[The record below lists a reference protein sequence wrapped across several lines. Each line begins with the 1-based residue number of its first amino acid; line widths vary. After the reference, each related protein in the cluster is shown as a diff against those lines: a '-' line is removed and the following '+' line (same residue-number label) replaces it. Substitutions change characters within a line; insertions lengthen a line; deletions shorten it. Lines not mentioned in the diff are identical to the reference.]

1 MSFFYD
7 STDIE
12 PEKDTA
18 FLDAVV
24 SMSSTD
30 SVFVGAQALRNADVW
45 TAIRIISSDIASNR
59 VKCEDSKLEE
69 LMNDQPN
76 SIMNGYQFKFV
87 LACQMLLTG
96 NSYAEIRDDKLNFL
110 QNSCVTVTQDD
121 LTGQVFYYY
130 QPTGGKKR
138 QIAPDSILHFKCF
151 TQDGVSGISPLY
163 SLQDELIMSKKGN
176 NLLKGFF
183 DSPQRN
189 VLTVHKS
196 DLSTDAKQSIRQKFE
211 QANQGALSTV
221 ILDDS
226 MNLSQLQ
233 IDSGILK
240 VVNSNNFSTQKVA
253 SAFGLPQS
261 MLNVEEVHSNQE
273 QTSSQYYNSTI
284 YKYFATIESELS
296 FKFGKTFKFDDSNL
310 TVNKQQEIDNILS
323 YVQAGIINVQTA
335 KQKLNL

>member
-12 PEKDTA
+12 PDKDTA

-24 SMSSTD
+24 SMSNTD
-30 SVFVGAQALRNADVW
+30 SIFVGAQALRNADVW
-45 TAIRIISSDIASNR
+45 AAIRIIASDIASNR
-59 VKCEDSKLEE
+59 IKCEDPKIEALI
-69 LMNDQPN
+69 NDKPN
-76 SIMNGYQFKFV
+76 DIMNGYQFKFV
-87 LACQMLLTG
+87 LACQMLLSG
-96 NSYAEIRDDKLNFL
+96 NSFAEIKGNQLNFL
-110 QNSCVTVTQDD
+110 KNSCMTVTQDD
-121 LTGQVFYYY
+121 LTGQVKYYY
-130 QPTGGKKR
+130 QPSNGIKR
-138 QIAPDSILHFKCF
+138 QIVPNSILHFKIF
-151 TQDGVSGISPLY
+151 TQDGVTGISPLY

-226 MNLSQLQ
+226 MTLSQLQ
-233 IDSGILK
+233 IDTGILK
-240 VVNSNNFSTQKVA
+240 VINQNNFSTQKVA

-273 QTSSQYYNSTI
+273 QTSSQYYQSTI
-284 YKYFATIESELS
+284 YKYFAAIEAELR
-296 FKFGKTFKFDDSNL
+296 FKFEKQFKFDDSNL
-310 TVNKQQEIDNILS
+310 TINKQQEINNILNF
-323 YVQAGIINVQTA
+323 VDKEILDPKDA
-335 KQKLNL
+335 KEKLNL

>member
-12 PEKDTA
+12 PDKDTA
-18 FLDAVV
+18 FLDAIV

-30 SVFVGAQALRNADVW
+30 SVFVGAQNLRNADVW
-45 TAIRIISSDIASNR
+45 SAIRIIASDIASNR
-59 VKCEDSKLEE
+59 IKCEDSKLET
-69 LMNDQPN
+69 LINDKPN

-87 LACQMLLTG
+87 LACQMLLSG

-110 QNSCVTVTQDD
+110 KNSCVTVTQDD

-130 QPTGGKKR
+130 QPTDGKKR
-138 QIAPDSILHFKCF
+138 QIEPNSILHFKIF

-163 SLQDELIMSKKGN
+163 ALQDELIMAKKGN
-176 NLLKGFF
+176 NLLKNWF

-189 VLTVHKS
+189 VLQVHKT
-196 DLSTDAKQSIRQKFE
+196 DLSTDAKAAIREKFE

-221 ILDDS
+221 VLDDS
-226 MNLSQLQ
+226 MSLSQLQ

-240 VVNSNNFSTQKVA
+240 VVNSNNFSTQKIA
-253 SAFGLPQS
+253 SVFGLPQS

-284 YKYFATIESELS
+284 YKYFAAIEAELS
-296 FKFGKTFKFDDSNL
+296 YKFGKAFKFDDSNL
-310 TVNKQQEIDNILS
+310 TIDKQKEIDNIL
-323 YVQAGIINVQTA
+323 QFVQTGILEPVQA

>member
-7 STDIE
+7 SQKIE
-12 PEKDTA
+12 PDKDTA
-18 FLDAVV
+18 FLDALV
-24 SMSSTD
+24 SMTSND
-30 SVFVGAQALRNADVW
+30 SFVGVQNLRNADVW
-45 TAIRIISSDIASNR
+45 SAVRIIASDIASNR

-69 LMNDQPN
+69 LINDKPN

-130 QPTGGKKR
+130 QPTGGRKR
-138 QIAPDSILHFKCF
+138 QIAPVNILHFKIF
-151 TQDGVSGISPLY
+151 TQDGVSGVSPLY
-163 SLQDELIMSKKGN
+163 ALTDELSIQKNGN
-176 NLLKGFF
+176 RLLKGFF
-183 DSPQRN
+183 QQPQTN
-189 VLTVHKS
+189 VLKVHRT
-196 DLSTDAKQSIRQKFE
+196 DLSSTAKENIRDKFE
-211 QANQGALSTV
+211 TANNNALDTV

-226 MNLSQLQ
+226 MDLSRLQ

-240 VVNSNNFSTQKVA
+240 IINSNSFTTQKIA
-253 SAFGLPQS
+253 SVFGLPQS

-273 QTSSQYYNSTI
+273 QTSSQYYQSTI
-284 YKYFATIESELS
+284 YKYFAAIEAELS

-310 TVNKQQEIDNILS
+310 TINKQQEITNILA
-323 YVQAGIINVQTA
+323 YVQNGIIDIDTA
-335 KQKLNL
+335 KIKLNL